1 MRCGARICL
10 SRAREARAEPWATCA
25 DEAAEPP
32 SHPATAQETH
42 PQGPYNVR
50 VALHTAGPGAVA
62 LTAAFDKPGK
72 YDVMLPVPTQRGHG
86 SILLTMTDASGMR
99 FSDEFTVTFHTRA
112 HRLLKWVVL
121 LPFSV
126 AVAVVLA
133 GNAPNSQAQAALL
146 PGGGG
151 SHAD

>member
-62 LTAAFDKPGK
+62 LTAAFDSTSKSATTINATTGGASTAGRAATRPSC
-72 YDVMLPVPTQRGHG
+72 DLAIPAAG
-86 SILLTMTDASGMR
+86 SECKCTC
-99 FSDEFTVTFHTRA
+99 
-112 HRLLKWVVL
+112 
-121 LPFSV
+121 
-126 AVAVVLA
+126 
-133 GNAPNSQAQAALL
+133 
-146 PGGGG
+146 
-151 SHAD
+151 